1 MGLHGARRLHHRIA
15 LHGAQAGQADLLGLL
30 RLCGGLYLLYA
41 GISQWRQAAPLQTQ
55 SPSAP
60 HQRLFL
66 SAFLVGMS
74 NPKDI
79 LFFSS
84 FLSLLVP
91 QNGSLLLH
99 SQIVLVWV
107 LVDLVIMLGY
117 AWFARHQ
124 RLLDGRQLSRCCAVL
139 LGAFGSAALLLETQ
153 PLYAH
158 LSAL

>member
-1 MGLHGARRLHHRIA
+1 MSGAAWLAYLAAISALIISPGPSALLVLRTASSLGFVAAIRVILGGSLSALILICVSLAGLARL
-15 LHGAQAGQADLLGLL
+15 AGEDLLG
-30 RLCGGLYLLYA
+30 
-41 GISQWRQAAPLQTQ
+41 
-55 SPSAP
+55 
-60 HQRLFL
+60 
-66 SAFLVGMS
+66 
-74 NPKDI
+74 
-79 LFFSS
+79 
-84 FLSLLVP
+84 
-91 QNGSLLLH
+91 LLLH

>member
-1 MGLHGARRLHHRIA
+1 MLTELTFLHWGLSGW
-15 LHGAQAGQADLLGLL
+15 GV
-30 RLCGGLYLLYA
+30 Y
-41 GISQWRQAAPLQTQ
+41 T
-55 SPSAP
+55 
-60 HQRLFL
+60 
-66 SAFLVGMS
+66 LVGMS

-99 SQIVLVWV
+99 AQIVLVWV
-107 LVDLVIMLGY
+107 LVDLLIMFGY

-124 RLLDGRQLSRCCAVL
+124 RLLDGRQLSKCCAVL

-153 PLYAH
+153 PFYAH
-158 LSAL
+158 LSAFQPHPSQAARNTTPLVVGSIATRFERLRTMVCPP